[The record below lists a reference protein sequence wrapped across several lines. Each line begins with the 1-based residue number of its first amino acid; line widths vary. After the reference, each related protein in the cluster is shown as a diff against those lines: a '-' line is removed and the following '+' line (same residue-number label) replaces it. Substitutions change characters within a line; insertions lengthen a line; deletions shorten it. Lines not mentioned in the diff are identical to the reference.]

1 MLVAQ
6 LLGLY
11 FLIVGVIVLYRK
23 QSIMPG
29 MNQLIANRTLVIVL
43 ALVELLAG
51 LAVVLTYPSLSW
63 DWMGLISLIGWMM
76 IVESVI
82 YLAMPYGRVAK
93 LLRTFSRGNWL
104 QAGGVI
110 GVIAGG
116 YLAAIGFGIL

>member
-11 FLIVGVIVLYRK
+11 FLIVGIIVLYRK
-23 QSIMPG
+23 QSIMPAIG
-29 MNQLIANRTLVIVL
+29 QLIANRALVIVL

-51 LAVVLTYPSLSW
+51 LAVVLTFPSLSF
-63 DWMGLISLIGWMM
+63 DWMGLISLIGWML
-76 IVESVI
+76 IIESLI

-93 LLRTFSRGNWL
+93 MMRNFSRGSWL
-104 QAGGVI
+104 QAGGV
-110 GVIAGG
+110 VAVLAGG